1 MLPSRIYSNSF
12 VIAYG
17 PCEREF
23 GVFFGLSR
31 FFANPVVRNRI
42 KRVFRNLVKEKLAK
56 FVKERKDFSICL
68 ISKKGVKAENNKT
81 AVLELINE
89 LNELVEKLA
98 KKMWPYL
105 CGYSISVNKSL

>member
-1 MLPSRIYSNSF
+1 MASKEKKRAVKRESLLPSRIYSNSF

-17 PCEREF
+17 PCERDF

-42 KRVFRNLVKEKLAK
+42 KRVFRSLIKEKLAMI
-56 FVKERKDFSICL
+56 FDERKDFSICL
-68 ISKKGVKAENNKT
+68 ISKKGVKAEAKKT

-89 LNELVEKLA
+89 LHELVEKLV
-98 KKMWPYL
+98 KK
-105 CGYSISVNKSL
+105 V

>member
-1 MLPSRIYSNSF
+1 VASKGKKRAVKRESLLPSRIYSNSF

-17 PCEREF
+17 PCEKEF

-42 KRVFRNLVKEKLAK
+42 KRVFRNVVKEKLAK
-56 FVKERKDFSICL
+56 VFDEGKDFSICL
-68 ISKKGVKAENNKT
+68 ISKKGVKAEDKKT

-89 LNELVEKLA
+89 LHELVEKLV
-98 KKMWPYL
+98 KK
-105 CGYSISVNKSL
+105 V

>member
-1 MLPSRIYSNSF
+1 VANRGKKRAVKRESFLPSRIYSNSF

-42 KRVFRNLVKEKLAK
+42 KRVFRDIVKKKLASV
-56 FVKERKDFSICL
+56 FKERKDFSICL
-68 ISKKGVKAENNKT
+68 ISKKGVKAENKKT
-81 AVLELINE
+81 AVSELINE
-89 LNELVEKLA
+89 LHELVEKLV
-98 KKMWPYL
+98 KKM
-105 CGYSISVNKSL
+105 